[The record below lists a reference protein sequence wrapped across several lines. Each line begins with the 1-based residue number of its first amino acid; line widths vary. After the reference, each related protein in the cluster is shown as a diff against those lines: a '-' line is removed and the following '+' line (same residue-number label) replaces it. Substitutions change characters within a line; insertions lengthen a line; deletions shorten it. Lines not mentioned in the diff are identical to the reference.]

1 VNADKINKIKSYQ
14 REYENLYKEKLFIDW
29 GSMKDV
35 PKKVYFRKFAP
46 EIPMIDPSKILNR
59 CLKKYGA
66 DVEIIKCRKRR
77 LHMHGNTK
85 EKMAVIEFSKR
96 VLSSKCNVQEAAN
109 LINRDRSLLYY
120 YASM

>member
-1 VNADKINKIKSYQ
+1 
-14 REYENLYKEKLFIDW
+14 
-29 GSMKDV
+29 
-35 PKKVYFRKFAP
+35 
-46 EIPMIDPSKILNR
+46 MIDPSKILNR